1 MIVVPAVTVLL
12 LESANHCQGGD
23 RHIYADG
30 ASGVEKKF
38 TTLQSTRDSRHRY
51 GTTLQ

>member
-12 LESANHCQGGD
+12 LESANHWQGAD

-30 ASGVEKKF
+30 ASGVEKF
-38 TTLQSTRDSRHRY
+38 TILQSTRDCRHR
-51 GTTLQ
+51 